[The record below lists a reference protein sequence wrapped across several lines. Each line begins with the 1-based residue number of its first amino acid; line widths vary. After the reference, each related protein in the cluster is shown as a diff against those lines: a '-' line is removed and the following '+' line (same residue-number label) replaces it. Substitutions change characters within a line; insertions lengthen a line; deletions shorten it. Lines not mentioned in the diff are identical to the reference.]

1 MSTPAWVI
9 QVGIAIHTSPRGKP
23 EANDCRA
30 TAASRQL
37 LNMSATLCAVPM
49 RAGAGLA
56 AAPAVLGGALAV
68 VVILDPRITR
78 DVRRSLYPKKM
89 TADDEKMDPSE
100 SKWES

>member
-1 MSTPAWVI
+1 
-9 QVGIAIHTSPRGKP
+9 
-23 EANDCRA
+23 
-30 TAASRQL
+30 
-37 LNMSATLCAVPM
+37 M